1 MDFAPPLHAD
11 QLCWR
16 CDPSSLGFASTAEVV
31 EPVEIIDQSRAI
43 DAVRLGIDIKRPG
56 FNLFVLGEPG
66 SGRHAAVRR
75 LLEEKAATEPAPADI
90 CYVNNFAESNHPRL
104 MLLPAGRGSRFRQDM
119 QQFVSELANA
129 ISAAFEGDEFRS
141 HIDAIQK
148 EFKTR
153 EEGALQELGQGASE
167 SGIALLHTPA
177 GFVFAPIKGDE
188 TMNQE
193 EFQALPEE
201 EQQRLRGL
209 MERYSE
215 ELHKLL
221 AQFPRWRREMQA
233 RVKEVSRNTMRLAVE
248 HMIEELKER
257 YADLANVLEFLDAV
271 QNDVVESAEEL
282 REQPKTEGDMSGVVV
297 SGSLPLFRYQVNL
310 LVDRN
315 GSKSAPVV
323 FEDNPTFPN
332 LVGRVDHMAHMGTLV
347 TNFTMVM
354 AGALH
359 KANGGYLMLDAEK
372 VLTQPFAWEELKRA
386 LKSRQ
391 IRIESLGQIYGLM
404 STASL
409 EPEPLPIDVKVVL
422 IGQRI
427 LYYLLKQYDP
437 EFDELFRI
445 SADFEDD
452 VARSEDNT
460 KSFARFVATQ
470 AQRDKLRPFDA
481 GAVARVVEHAARLA
495 NDAGRLS
502 SDTRRI
508 RDLLVEGDHEAGQAG
523 SAEVRAIDIER
534 ALAGQ
539 IHRADRLRD
548 ETLRQVRDGLQLID
562 VAGHHI
568 GQVNGLAVVDL
579 GDFRFGHPV
588 RITATARIGEGDV
601 IDIER
606 ETELGGAIHSK
617 GVMILASF
625 LASRYSRTLPLAL
638 SASLV
643 FEQSYGPVEGDSASL
658 AELCALMS
666 ALAVLPIKQSLA
678 ITGSVNQYGRVQA
691 IGGVNEKIEGFFD
704 VCQARGLTGEQGVL
718 IPASNVRHLMLR
730 EDVVAACAGGRFHV
744 HAVEDVDSAMA
755 LLTGVPAGE
764 PDERGEVPEGTV
776 NYLVATQLAELTALR
791 QAYAAAGRQDKG
803 RHKRHK

>member
-1 MDFAPPLHAD
+1 MDSSQPLPPE
-11 QLCWR
+11 QLYRR
-16 CDPSSLGFASTAEVV
+16 CDPAGLGFATTAEVS

-43 DAVRLGIDIKRPG
+43 DAVQLGIDIKRPG

-66 SGRHAAVRR
+66 SGRHAAVHR

-90 CYVNNFAESNHPRL
+90 CYVNNFAEPNHPRL
-104 MLLPAGRGSRFRQDM
+104 LLLPAGRGGSLKQDM

-129 ISAAFEGDEFRS
+129 ITAAFESDEFRG
-141 HIDAIQK
+141 HIEAIQK

-153 EEGALQELGQGASE
+153 EEGALQALGQGAADN
-167 SGIALLHTPA
+167 GVALLHTPA

-188 TMNQE
+188 TMSQQE
-193 EFQALPEE
+193 FEALPDD

-209 MERYSE
+209 MEQYSE
-215 ELHKLL
+215 DLHKLL

-233 RVKEVSRNTMRLAVE
+233 RVKEVSRNTMRLAVG

-257 YADLANVLEFLDAV
+257 YADLGNVLDFLDAV

-282 REQPKTEGDMSGVVV
+282 REQPKTEGDVSGVVV

-310 LVDRN
+310 MVDRD
-315 GSKSAPVV
+315 GATAAPVV

-332 LVGRVDHMAHMGTLV
+332 LVGRIDHIAHMGTLV

-359 KANGGYLMLDAEK
+359 KANGGYLMLDVEK

-386 LKSRQ
+386 LKSGQ
-391 IRIESLGQIYGLM
+391 IRIESIGQMYGLM

-409 EPEPLPIDVKVVL
+409 EPEPLPLDLKVVL
-422 IGQRI
+422 IGQR
-427 LYYLLKQYDP
+427 LVYYLLKQYDP
-437 EFDELFRI
+437 EFDELFRVA
-445 SADFEDD
+445 ADFEDD

-460 KSFARFVATQ
+460 RNFARFVATL
-470 AQRDKLRPFDA
+470 AQREKLRPFTA
-481 GAVARVVEHAARLA
+481 EAVARIVEYAARLA

-508 RDLLVEGDHEAGQAG
+508 RDLLVEADHCADRDG
-523 SAEVRAIDIER
+523 SAAVRSGDVDL
-534 ALAGQ
+534 ALTAQ

-548 ETLRQVRDGLQLID
+548 ETLRQVREGLQLID
-562 VAGHHI
+562 VAGTHV
-568 GQVNGLAVVDL
+568 GQVNGLSVVDL

-666 ALAVLPIKQSLA
+666 ALAVLPIRQSLA

-704 VCQARGLTGEQGVL
+704 VCQARGLTGDQGVL

-730 EDVVAACAGGRFHV
+730 DDVVAACAAGRFHV
-744 HAVEDVDSAMA
+744 YAVEDVDAAMA

-764 PDERGEVPEGTV
+764 PNEQGEVPEGTV

-791 QAYAAAGRQDKG
+791 QAYASAGHHDKG
-803 RHKRHK
+803 RHKREK

>member
-1 MDFAPPLHAD
+1 MDFLQPLPAD
-11 QLCWR
+11 RLYRR
-16 CDPSSLGFASTAEVV
+16 CDPASLGFATTAEVS
-31 EPVEIIDQSRAI
+31 EPVEIIDQARAI
-43 DAVRLGIDIKRPG
+43 DAVRLGIDIKRAG

-66 SGRHAAVRR
+66 SGRHAAVLR
-75 LLEEKAATEPAPADI
+75 LLEEKAATEAVPADI
-90 CYVNNFAESNHPRL
+90 CYVNNFAEANHPRL
-104 MLLPAGRGSRFRQDM
+104 LLAPAGRGASLRQDM

-129 ISAAFEGDEFRS
+129 IAAAFESDEFRT
-141 HIDAIQK
+141 HIESIQK

-153 EEGALQELGQGASE
+153 EEGALQELGQGASDN
-167 SGIALLHTPA
+167 GIALLHTPA
-177 GFVFAPIKGDE
+177 GFVFAPVKGDE
-188 TMNQE
+188 TMSQE
-193 EFQALPEE
+193 EFEALPEADR
-201 EQQRLRGL
+201 QRLRGL

-215 ELHKLL
+215 DLHKLM

-233 RVKEVSRNTMRLAVE
+233 RVKEVSRNTMRLAVG

-257 YADLANVLEFLDAV
+257 YADLQNVLDFLDAV
-271 QNDVVESAEEL
+271 QEDVVESAEEL

-332 LVGRVDHMAHMGTLV
+332 LVGRIDHIAHMGTLV

-359 KANGGYLMLDAEK
+359 KANGGYLVLDVEK
-372 VLTQPFAWEELKRA
+372 VLSQPFAWEELKRA
-386 LKSRQ
+386 LKSGQ

-409 EPEPLPIDVKVVL
+409 EPEPLPLDVKVVL
-422 IGQRI
+422 VGQRI

-445 SADFEDD
+445 AADFEDD
-452 VARSEDNT
+452 VARSEGNT
-460 KSFARFVATQ
+460 QSFARFVATL
-470 AQRDKLRPFDA
+470 ARREKLRPFSAD
-481 GAVARVVEHAARLA
+481 AVARVIEHAARLA

-508 RDLLVEGDHEAGQAG
+508 RDLLVEADHGAGQAG
-523 SAEVRAIDIER
+523 RPEVCAGDVEQ
-534 ALAGQ
+534 ALLAQ
-539 IHRADRLRD
+539 IHRGDRLRD

-562 VAGHHI
+562 VTGSHV

-666 ALAVLPIKQSLA
+666 ALAVLPIRQSLA

-704 VCQARGLTGEQGVL
+704 VCNARGLTGEQGVL

-730 EDVVAACAGGRFHV
+730 ADVVAACAAGRFHV
-744 HAVEDVDSAMA
+744 YAVEEVDTAMA

-764 PDERGEVPEGTV
+764 PDEQGEVPAGTV
-776 NYLVATQLAELTALR
+776 NYLVATQLADLTALR
-791 QAYAAAGRQDKG
+791 QAYAEAGHHDKG
-803 RHKRHK
+803 SHRRKK